1 MLDEQENPVDHLT
14 LVDTVAV
21 IRTKIMAREYQEISA
36 AVVVVEVFDHS
47 H

>member
-21 IRTKIMAREYQEISA
+21 IRTKIMAREYQEIFA
-36 AVVVVEVFDHS
+36 AEAFDHS

>member
-36 AVVVVEVFDHS
+36 VVVVEVFDHS